1 MPDLASL
8 LAALDARRAEFLA
21 GLDSVPPAQR
31 DRAPSQSA
39 WSPLQIGEHL
49 LLSERGFAHVT
60 ARQIEKG
67 DDRRRFGE
75 PSERSVEG
83 LLQAMRTP
91 AKFKVPKGIEAVTPK
106 GDVPY
111 DTLRQDWQATAERWH
126 EIIATFPPELE
137 REALVMHPVAGPIT
151 TAQTLRFLEAH
162 IEHHLHQLARTVRAL
177 NATPA

>member
-1 MPDLASL
+1 MPELPRL
-8 LAALDARRAEFLA
+8 LAALDNRRAEFLA
-21 GLDSVPPAQR
+21 GLESVPPEQR

-49 LLSERGFAHVT
+49 LISERGFARIT
-60 ARQIEKG
+60 ARQLEKG

-91 AKFKVPKGIEAVTPK
+91 ARFKIPEGVEAITPT

-111 DTLRQDWQATAERWH
+111 EVLRRDWLATGERWH
-126 EIIATFPPELE
+126 EIVAAFPPELE
-137 REALVMHPVAGPIT
+137 TEALVMHPVGGPLT

-162 IEHHLHQLARTVRAL
+162 IEHHLHQLGRTVRAL
-177 NATPA
+177 NQAPA